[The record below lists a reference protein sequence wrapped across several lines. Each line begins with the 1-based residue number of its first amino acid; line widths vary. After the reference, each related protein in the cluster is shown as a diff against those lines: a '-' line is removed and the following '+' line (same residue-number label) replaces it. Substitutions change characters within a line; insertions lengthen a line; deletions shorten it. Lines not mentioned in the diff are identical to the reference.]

1 MVHLIRLLSLLILL
15 FVAAC
20 DNQENP
26 EYIESI
32 ETWRQVRLDSL
43 KGKTGYVNLAGLFW
57 LEEGENMFGSGSI
70 NKMVFPEVAP
80 QFMGSL
86 ILHDGNV
93 LLQSD
98 LDLGLSPGTD
108 LVYEDSTR
116 TAVAMTSGSLMWYV
130 ITRGEKTGVRLRDY
144 KNPSIAALVSIESY
158 PIRENW
164 KIEAR
169 YEEYD
174 QPKTVDIL
182 NINGQTSS
190 VNVKG
195 GLFFKFK
202 GKEYELWP
210 TDDSDGDWFVTFS
223 DPTSED
229 ETYGAG
235 RYIHVDF
242 ADENGKTTIDF
253 NKAYNPPCAFTEFA
267 TCPFPPDQNILPFK
281 ILAGEKFSAEY

>member
-130 ITRGEKTGVRLRDY
+130 
-144 KNPSIAALVSIESY
+144 
-158 PIRENW
+158 
-164 KIEAR
+164 
-169 YEEYD
+169 
-174 QPKTVDIL
+174 
-182 NINGQTSS
+182 
-190 VNVKG
+190 
-195 GLFFKFK
+195 
-202 GKEYELWP
+202 
-210 TDDSDGDWFVTFS
+210 
-223 DPTSED
+223 
-229 ETYGAG
+229 
-235 RYIHVDF
+235 
-242 ADENGKTTIDF
+242 
-253 NKAYNPPCAFTEFA
+253 
-267 TCPFPPDQNILPFK
+267 
-281 ILAGEKFSAEY
+281 